1 MRRRPRN
8 TASRNRR
15 TVPGTAAVEEVFGK
29 KPRNTSKNAEIIW
42 KSLENHGN
50 ILKQLLKTYG
60 HIYIWNNM
68 GKNRKKG
75 ASFTHMDRYG

>member
-1 MRRRPRN
+1 
-8 TASRNRR
+8 
-15 TVPGTAAVEEVFGK
+15 VEEVFGK

-60 HIYIWNNM
+60 HIYETTWEKTEKKVPALFIWIDTDSQWIAKH
-68 GKNRKKG
+68 GISG
-75 ASFTHMDRYG
+75 FDQHHEDF